1 MISYFPLIHGQAW
14 QNKGNSNVH
23 ILDTVLKNTFS
34 FERIISQN
42 NHMHNVYIVVTERQA
57 KHHYLDFLQVK
68 DGSKQ
73 VVDYNSFRK

>member
-1 MISYFPLIHGQAW
+1 
-14 QNKGNSNVH
+14 
-23 ILDTVLKNTFS
+23 
-34 FERIISQN
+34 
-42 NHMHNVYIVVTERQA
+42 MHNVYIVVTERQA